1 MLPLQIYFMDTQ
13 IWYAIFST
21 LSGGISGA
29 VRRLGEV
36 WELAL
41 YIYVYSWM
49 TITITYFEH
58 LFLAS
63 KKFYINRIYID
74 NTKCEEPSFA
84 FHCRV

>member
-1 MLPLQIYFMDTQ
+1 MQYSLHYLVVFLELFDD
-13 IWYAIFST
+13 
-21 LSGGISGA
+21 
-29 VRRLGEV
+29 
-36 WELAL
+36 WERYGNLL
-41 YIYVYSWM
+41 NIYIYIYIYIYSWM
-49 TITITYFEH
+49 TITSTYFEH

>member
-1 MLPLQIYFMDTQ
+1 MGTCLI
-13 IWYAIFST
+13 
-21 LSGGISGA
+21 
-29 VRRLGEV
+29 
-36 WELAL
+36 
-41 YIYVYSWM
+41 YIYIYIYICVCVCVYSWM
-49 TITITYFEH
+49 AITITYFEH